1 MADFAIH
8 LTWILTFFEKKMWGH
23 LVELKQNRVHWVR
36 PLMIPNRPVRQVS
49 PLHGAVSKPVIFF
62 RLATTG
68 RDSILPALFGV
79 YNHVRE
85 TSQSIYISTIVTY
98 WVCLGWHAV
107 WTSFTSFRRS
117 LAMCVGLYWI
127 DAPFWNRMVFC
138 VRCPGR
144 QADAIATSGC
154 ASRICRAHCAQ
165 CVVSAMADLLSKR
178 ADSFQCGSSSSSS
191 RRSRIEQGKGASTSS
206 LAIFSFVIVFL
217 LVGPADWDDVDVV
230 CISSAWLTTNRVP
243 HSPLSFRLWF
253 LFASFPPP
261 PPLLAACSAI
271 DVLSNILHPPHSLL
285 SLRVAPTHPPTHW
298 SIKSFIIRTPVIGA
312 CGLFSAKCLCLPIKM
327 WLAVSVLQILPFFG
341 QGRSYACAGHLLIWE
356 FSLLIDIVRLQNCQ
370 KETKKV
376 TQYIFRW

>member
-1 MADFAIH
+1 
-8 LTWILTFFEKKMWGH
+8 
-23 LVELKQNRVHWVR
+23 
-36 PLMIPNRPVRQVS
+36 MIPNRPVRQVS

-68 RDSILPALFGV
+68 RDSIPPALLPIRCLQSRTRDEPV
-79 YNHVRE
+79 YLYINHQRIGFVWGG
-85 TSQSIYISTIVTY
+85 TQSGRLSRRFAGRWRCVS
-98 WVCLGWHAV
+98 VCIGSMRLFEIEWFSACGA
-107 WTSFTSFRRS
+107 
-117 LAMCVGLYWI
+117 
-127 DAPFWNRMVFC
+127 
-138 VRCPGR
+138 PGR

-327 WLAVSVLQILPFFG
+327 WLAVSVLQIFPFFG
-341 QGRSYACAGHLLIWE
+341 QGRSYACACHLLIWE